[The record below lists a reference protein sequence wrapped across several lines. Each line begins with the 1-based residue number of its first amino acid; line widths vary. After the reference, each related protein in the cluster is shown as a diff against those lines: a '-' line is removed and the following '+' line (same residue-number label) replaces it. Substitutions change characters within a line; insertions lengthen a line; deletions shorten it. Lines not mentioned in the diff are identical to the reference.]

1 MRQTDS
7 HLQRHCLRF
16 RNVLNHAPT
25 FPLHYFVCNLELAIR
40 TPHFILP
47 LLRNIFTEN
56 RAFFFGFPK
65 AAVLHR
71 KTVAFTLQNLRFCNA
86 KQQVLERQSVVVDN
100 QWITHSKLK
109 QYL

>member
-1 MRQTDS
+1 M
-7 HLQRHCLRF
+7 
-16 RNVLNHAPT
+16 
-25 FPLHYFVCNLELAIR
+25 FPLHYFVCNLKITIY
-40 TPHFILP
+40 TPHFIFP

-71 KTVAFTLQNLRFCNA
+71 KTAAFTLQNLRFCNA